1 MKTLRKTK
9 IVGTIGPASEN
20 RLEELINAG
29 LNVTRIN
36 YSHGSWDEQSEK
48 TEEIIRLRKEL
59 DVPVALLLDMQGP
72 EIRTG
77 MLVTGKNEKI
87 KLEDG
92 QKFTLVNEDIVGD
105 KDKVSVSYK
114 GLYNDV
120 KPGSKVLI
128 DDGAIELVV
137 DEIVG
142 KDIVCTVVHGNGLG
156 SRKTINLPGT
166 AVRLP
171 ALKEKDIQDLKTACE
186 HDYDYVAMSFTRNKD
201 DIDQVRKV
209 LDENGGKDIKII
221 TKVENVEGLE
231 HMEEIVEN
239 ADVQMIARG
248 DMATETDFTE
258 PPVAQ
263 KKFIK
268 LSNRANKPAIT
279 ATQMLESM
287 TFNPLPTRAEASDV
301 ANAIFDRT
309 SAVMLSGECAMGKY
323 PVECVKTM
331 VKIAGRVEP
340 EIDYWKRFDNNEE
353 LDLSDDETKIENV
366 EGLSNLDDI
375 LNEADGQMIARG
387 DMATETDFTEPP
399 VVQKRIIRTSNKIF
413 KPAITATQM
422 LESMT
427 HQPLPTRAEAS
438 DVANAI
444 FDRTSA
450 IMLSGECAQGDYP
463 VECVKTMVKIA
474 NRVEP
479 EIHYWKRFDNNEYL
493 DLSDDGAKIAY
504 SSCVTAK
511 NFNADAIVVYTHTG
525 DSARTLAGLGAGC
538 PILAVTDNR
547 RTFHQLAV
555 VWNVTPVYVEGEET
569 IEETV
574 EKGIQKL
581 KEKEI
586 LEKGDVV
593 VLLGGAQTFT
603 QGLDKKVLGGIV
615 RI

>member
-1 MKTLRKTK
+1 MKKNLRKTK

-20 RLEELINAG
+20 RLEELFEAG

-36 YSHGSWDEQSEK
+36 YSHGSWDEQAEK
-48 TEEIIRLRKEL
+48 TETIIRLRKEL
-59 DVPVALLLDMQGP
+59 DIPVALLLDMQGP

-87 KLEDG
+87 QLEDG
-92 QKFTLVNEDIVGD
+92 QKFTLVNEDIIGD

-114 GLYNDV
+114 GLYKDI

-137 DEIVG
+137 DEIVD

-156 SRKTINLPGT
+156 SRKTMNLPGT

-171 ALKEKDIQDLKTACE
+171 ALKDKDIADLKTACE
-186 HDYDYVAMSFTRNKD
+186 HDYDFVAMSFTRDKN
-201 DIDQVRKV
+201 DIAQVRKV
-209 LDENGGKDIKII
+209 LDENGGKDIQII

-239 ADVQMIARG
+239 ADAQMIARG

-258 PPVAQ
+258 PPVMQ
-263 KKFIK
+263 KRFIK
-268 LSNRANKPAIT
+268 LSNKAN
-279 ATQMLESM
+279 
-287 TFNPLPTRAEASDV
+287 
-301 ANAIFDRT
+301 
-309 SAVMLSGECAMGKY
+309 
-323 PVECVKTM
+323 
-331 VKIAGRVEP
+331 
-340 EIDYWKRFDNNEE
+340 
-353 LDLSDDETKIENV
+353 
-366 EGLSNLDDI
+366 
-375 LNEADGQMIARG
+375 
-387 DMATETDFTEPP
+387 
-399 VVQKRIIRTSNKIF
+399 

-444 FDRTSA
+444 YDRTSA
-450 IMLSGECAQGDYP
+450 IMLSGECAMGDYP

-479 EIHYWKRFDNNEYL
+479 EIRYWKRFDQNENI
-493 DLSDDGAKIAY
+493 DLSNDETKIAY
-504 SSCVTAK
+504 STCVTAK
-511 NFNADAIVVYTHTG
+511 NLNADAIVCYTHSG
-525 DSARTLAGLGAGC
+525 NSARTLAGLGAGC
-538 PILAVTDNR
+538 PILAVTDKR
-547 RTFHQLAV
+547 RTFNQLALA
-555 VWNVTPVYVEGEET
+555 WNVTPILVEGKESIDET
-569 IEETV
+569 LKAGIE
-574 EKGIQKL
+574 KL

-586 LEKGDVV
+586 LEKGDTV
-593 VLLGGAQTFT
+593 VLSGGERESKNGYENKTI
-603 QGLDKKVLGGIV
+603 GGIV

>member
-1 MKTLRKTK
+1 MKANLRKTK

-20 RLEELINAG
+20 KLKELFEAG

-36 YSHGSWDEQSEK
+36 YSHGSWEEQSEK
-48 TEEIIRLRKEL
+48 TETILRLREEMDL
-59 DVPVALLLDMQGP
+59 PIALLLDMQGP

-87 KLEDG
+87 ILEDG

-186 HDYDYVAMSFTRNKD
+186 HDYDYVAISFARNLD
-201 DIDQVRKV
+201 DIRQVRKV

-221 TKVENVEGLE
+221 TK
-231 HMEEIVEN
+231 
-239 ADVQMIARG
+239 
-248 DMATETDFTE
+248 
-258 PPVAQ
+258 
-263 KKFIK
+263 
-268 LSNRANKPAIT
+268 
-279 ATQMLESM
+279 
-287 TFNPLPTRAEASDV
+287 
-301 ANAIFDRT
+301 
-309 SAVMLSGECAMGKY
+309 
-323 PVECVKTM
+323 
-331 VKIAGRVEP
+331 
-340 EIDYWKRFDNNEE
+340 
-353 LDLSDDETKIENV
+353 IENV

-375 LNEADGQMIARG
+375 LREADGQMIARG

-444 FDRTSA
+444 YDRTSA
-450 IMLSGECAQGDYP
+450 IMLSGECAMGKYP
-463 VECVKTMVKIA
+463 VECVETMVKIA
-474 NRVEP
+474 NRIEND
-479 EIHYWKRFDNNEYL
+479 IDYWKRFIVNENKEINSL
-493 DLSDDGAKIAY
+493 EDKIAY
-504 SSCVTAK
+504 ATSVMAM
-511 NFNADAIVVYTHTG
+511 NLNADAIICYTNTG
-525 DSARTLAGLGAGC
+525 DSARRFAGLGVGC
-538 PILAVTDNR
+538 PIFAITDNK
-547 RTFHQLAV
+547 RTYNQLAIA
-555 VWNVTPVYVEGEET
+555 WNVTPIYVEKKDVIDEI
-569 IEETV
+569 IEE
-574 EKGIQKL
+574 GIEKL
-581 KEKEI
+581 KQKGI
-586 LEKGDVV
+586 LEKGDMVV
-593 VLLGGAQTFT
+593 VSGGAKWLASAEDSKTI
-603 QGLDKKVLGGIV
+603 GGMA